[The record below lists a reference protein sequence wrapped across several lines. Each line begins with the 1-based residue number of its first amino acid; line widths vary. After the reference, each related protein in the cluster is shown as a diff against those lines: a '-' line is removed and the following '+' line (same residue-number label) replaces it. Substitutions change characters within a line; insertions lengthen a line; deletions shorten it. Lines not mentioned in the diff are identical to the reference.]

1 MTAALAVGILVTG
14 GVYLI
19 LQRELLRVV
28 LGFVLLGHAVNILFV
43 AAGGMHRRGVPLIG
57 QTVPEEAAD
66 PLPQAFVLTAIVITF
81 GITVYLLALLRADGA
96 PSPPVEPDEA
106 ADAGSPI
113 TPPAT
118 RPDTREAA
126 PGTPPASES
135 DPESLAEAEADA
147 RARVLGEEPPVTGGT
162 ERPAPT
168 AGPAGPPD
176 GTAGHRPEP
185 GPDDTDGHTGH
196 DDTDRVTDDEGEHR

>member
-43 AAGGMHRRGVPLIG
+43 AAGGMDRRGVPLIG
-57 QTVPEEAAD
+57 QTSPEEAAD

-96 PSPPVEPDEA
+96 PSPPAEPDEA
-106 ADAGSPI
+106 ADAGSPVAA
-113 TPPAT
+113 PSA
-118 RPDTREAA
+118 RPDARQAT
-126 PGTPPASES
+126 PGTPPTSES
-135 DPESLAEAEADA
+135 DPESLAEAESDA
-147 RARVLGEEPPVTGGT
+147 RAGVAGKEPEPGEPD
-162 ERPAPT
+162 RRRAT
-168 AGPAGPPD
+168 AGPTGDPAAGAGDSPGGTAPGSGRGNDTNDD
-176 GTAGHRPEP
+176 GTSG
-185 GPDDTDGHTGH
+185 
-196 DDTDRVTDDEGEHR
+196 GESR